1 MATRRQNSRTFCH
14 KMLERAIIKQ
24 ALLGA
29 SEILAHRASEA
40 ERQRA
45 AAFRRAQ
52 QLQLLADLEK
62 TRHRSSVG
70 MGLKGALMGATA
82 VGLPLVAPSLYY
94 KNPAW
99 AIGGAAAGA
108 LGGGM
113 LGAKVPGWANDTLKD
128 YAHGTSD
135 PVFYDESHEVA
146 EAPLKPGD
154 RGLIKRLLRGR
165 HG

>member
-1 MATRRQNSRTFCH
+1 
-14 KMLERAIIKQ
+14 MLERAIVKQ

-29 SEILAHRASEA
+29 SEILAHQASAA

-45 AAFRRAQ
+45 ASFRRAQ
-52 QLQLLADLEK
+52 QLQLLSELEK
-62 TRHRSSVG
+62 TRHKSSFG

-82 VGLPLVAPSLYY
+82 AGIPLLAPSLYY
-94 KNPAW
+94 RTPAW
-99 AIGGAAAGA
+99 ALGGAAIGG
-108 LGGGM
+108 LGGAM

-128 YAHGTSD
+128 YAKGTRD
-135 PVFYDESHEVA
+135 PVFYDESHEVQ